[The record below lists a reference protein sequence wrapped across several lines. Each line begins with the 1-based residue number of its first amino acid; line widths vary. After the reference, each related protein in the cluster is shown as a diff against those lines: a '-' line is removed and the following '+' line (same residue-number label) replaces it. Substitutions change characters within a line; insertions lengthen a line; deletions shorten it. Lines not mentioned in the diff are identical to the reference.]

1 MGRGQAE
8 TAGVKDG
15 EGRTAAWVEGA
26 WTSLGSA
33 VPSPR
38 EGHRSSERLSMPR
51 LHSWTSAE
59 AGLPTFLSLLEV
71 FALEASH
78 LECSEMF
85 EFLSLMQLRSHSL

>member
-1 MGRGQAE
+1 
-8 TAGVKDG
+8 
-15 EGRTAAWVEGA
+15 
-26 WTSLGSA
+26 
-33 VPSPR
+33 
-38 EGHRSSERLSMPR
+38 MPR